1 MSSDLSASDSS
12 SPSGYDAIMAL
23 LGADEDGAALVP
35 RQPDWIDVWL
45 TEQLQDD
52 PVDASADDEHSAAM
66 APTAVR
72 FLDELEQPP
81 LDLLQRLTGVKRVS
95 LSPDDGSTDGHPR
108 FRPWRLRHAMQGMYH
123 GTLSLPWFLA
133 ARLVHAARMEGLRVE
148 IMPIGVGSPD
158 VPGVVGLSSLG
169 LSESVVTELAELG
182 VTTVDDVRAMTRTE
196 VMALGFLST
205 ALTAIHRLRGRTNMT
220 RDPQR
225 EREAR
230 DFILDPFS
238 LLAPATA
245 ESLHAAA
252 EVELQRRVLARVN
265 IADMNGGDESAWRLL
280 ESELAPLE
288 RRAIC
293 AELSTRTDEILELLH
308 CL

>member
-52 PVDASADDEHSAAM
+52 PVDMSLDDERSAAT

-95 LSPDDGSTDGHPR
+95 LSPDDGSPDGHPR
-108 FRPWRLRHAMQGMYH
+108 FRPWRLRHAMQGLYH
-123 GTLSLPWFLA
+123 GVLVLPWFLA
-133 ARLVHAARMEGLRVE
+133 ARLVHAARLEGLRIEVL
-148 IMPIGVGSPD
+148 PVGVGSPD
-158 VPGVVGLSSLG
+158 VPGVVELRSLG
-169 LSESVVTELAELG
+169 LPEAVVTELAEQG

-196 VMALGFLST
+196 VSSLGFPSR
-205 ALTAIHRLRGRTNMT
+205 ALMAVHLLRGRTNMA

-230 DFILDPFS
+230 DFTLDPFS

-245 ESLHAAA
+245 HSLRAAA
-252 EVELQRRVLARVN
+252 EAELQRRVLVRLN
-265 IADMNGGDESAWRLL
+265 IADMNGGDESVWELL
-280 ESELAPLE
+280 KSELIPLE
-288 RRAIC
+288 RRVIC
-293 AELSTRTDEILELLH
+293 AELSTRSDEVLELLH

>member
-23 LGADEDGAALVP
+23 LGADGDGVVLVP
-35 RQPDWIDVWL
+35 REPDWIDAWL

-52 PVDASADDEHSAAM
+52 PVDTSVDSEYSAAT

-72 FLDELEQPP
+72 FLDQLEQPP
-81 LDLLQRLTGVKRVS
+81 FDLLQRLTGVKRVS

-123 GTLSLPWFLA
+123 GVLVLPWFLA
-133 ARLVHAARMEGLRVE
+133 ARLVHAARLEGLRIE
-148 IMPIGVGSPD
+148 ILPVGVGSPD
-158 VPGVVGLSSLG
+158 VPGVVELMTLG
-169 LSESVVTELAELG
+169 LPESVVTELAEQG

-196 VMALGFLST
+196 VSSLGFPSR
-205 ALTAIHRLRGRTNMT
+205 ALLAVHRLRGRTNMA

-230 DFILDPFS
+230 DFTLNPLS

-252 EVELQRRVLARVN
+252 EAELQRRVLTRLN
-265 IADMNGGDESAWRLL
+265 IADMNGVDESVWRLL
-280 ESELAPLE
+280 ESELIPLE
-288 RRAIC
+288 RRFIC
-293 AELSTRTDEILELLH
+293 VELTTRSDEILELLH